1 MSERVDRLRELLDE
15 PLLVTTPVNVR
26 YLTGFVSSNAALL
39 VEPDRVRLFTD
50 FRYAERAREV
60 EGVELVETT
69 RALATSLAGLL
80 PDRVAF
86 EAAHMTYA
94 NWETLSAGGRELVPR
109 TKLVERLRMVKDEGE
124 LDAIRRASAITH
136 RVYEQIATEPFVGRT
151 ERELVRRIEELYRD
165 GGAHGQ
171 SFPTVVATGPNGAS
185 PHAIPGDSVIQEG
198 QTVVVD
204 SGAIVDG
211 YCSDCTRTFAAGE
224 LPQRLREAYETC
236 LRAQLHALDL
246 VRAGASGRQV
256 DASARE
262 IVDAT
267 EFRGMFRHGLG
278 HGVGLLIHEDPN
290 MRQEEE
296 HVLEPGNVVTVEPG
310 VYVPGEG
317 GIRIEDLVVVTEDG
331 CEILGSFTKELVTV
345 S

>member
-1 MSERVDRLRELLDE
+1 MTKRIDSLRELLDE

-26 YLTGFVSSNAALL
+26 YLTGFQSSNAALL
-39 VEPDRVRLFTD
+39 VEPERVQLFTD
-50 FRYAERAREV
+50 FRYAERAREI
-60 EGVELVETT
+60 EGVELVETA
-69 RALATSLAGLL
+69 RALTTSLAGLL

-86 EAAHMTYA
+86 EADQVTYSA
-94 NWETLSAGGRELVPR
+94 WETLSAGSRELVPR
-109 TKLVERLRMVKDEGE
+109 TRLVERLRMVKDEGE
-124 LDAIRRASAITH
+124 LDAIRRASAIAH
-136 RVYEQIATEPFVGRT
+136 DVYEQIATEPFIGRS
-151 ERELVRRIEELYRD
+151 ERELVGRIEELYRE

-171 SFPTVVATGPNGAS
+171 SFPTVVAAGPNGAS
-185 PHAIPGDSVIQEG
+185 PHAIPGDRVIEAG

-204 SGAIVDG
+204 SGAIMDG
-211 YCSDCTRTFAAGE
+211 YCSDCTRTFAAGP
-224 LPQRLREAYETC
+224 LPQRLEEAYETC

-246 VRAGASGRQV
+246 VRAGASGREV

-278 HGVGLLIHEDPN
+278 HGVGLLVHEDPN
-290 MRQEEE
+290 LRAEEE

-331 CEILGSFTKELVTV
+331 CEILGSFTKDLVVV

>member
-1 MSERVDRLRELLDE
+1 MTARVDRLRELLDE

-26 YLTGFVSSNAALL
+26 YLTGFASTNAALL
-39 VEPDRVRLFTD
+39 VEPERVQLFTD
-50 FRYAERAREV
+50 FRYAERAQEV

-86 EAAHMTYA
+86 EAANVSYA
-94 NWETLSAGGRELVPR
+94 DWETLTTGGRELVPR
-109 TKLVERLRMVKDEGE
+109 TKLVERLRAVKDEGE

-136 RVYEQIATEPFVGRT
+136 RVYERMADEPFIGRT
-151 ERELVRRIEELYRD
+151 ERELVWRMEELFRD
-165 GGAHGQ
+165 EGAHGLA
-171 SFPTVVATGPNGAS
+171 FPTVVATGPTGAS
-185 PHAIPGDSVIQEG
+185 PHAEPGERVVEEG
-198 QTVVVD
+198 HTVVVD
-204 SGAIVDG
+204 SGAILDG
-211 YCSDCTRTFAAGE
+211 YCSDCTRTFAAGS
-224 LPQRLREAYETC
+224 LPERLREAYETC
-236 LRAQLHALDL
+236 LRAQLTALDL
-246 VRAGASGRQV
+246 VRAGASGRET
-256 DASARE
+256 DAQARDV
-262 IVDAT
+262 VDAT

-278 HGVGLLIHEDPN
+278 HGVGLLVHEDPSL
-290 MRQEEE
+290 RQEEE

-310 VYVPGEG
+310 VYIPGEG

>member
-1 MSERVDRLRELLDE
+1 MRERVDRLRELLDE

-26 YLTGFVSSNAALL
+26 YLTGFASTNAALL
-39 VEPDRVRLFTD
+39 VEPERVQLFTD

-69 RALATSLAGLL
+69 RSLATSLAGLL

-86 EAAHMTYA
+86 ESDHVTYA
-94 NWETLSAGGRELVPR
+94 QWETLSAGGRELVPTR
-109 TKLVERLRMVKDEGE
+109 KLVERLRAIKDEGE

-136 RVYEQIATEPFVGRT
+136 RVYDVIATEPFVGRT
-151 ERELVRRIEELYRD
+151 EREIVWRMDELFRQEGAD
-165 GGAHGQ
+165 GLA
-171 SFPTVVATGPNGAS
+171 FPTVVATGPNGAS
-185 PHAIPGDSVIQEG
+185 PHAVPGDRVIEEG
-198 QTVVVD
+198 HTIVVD
-204 SGAIVDG
+204 SGATVDG
-211 YCSDCTRTFAAGE
+211 YCSDCTRTFAAG
-224 LPQRLREAYETC
+224 PLRERLEDAYETC

-246 VRAGASGRQV
+246 VRAGANGRDV

-278 HGVGLLIHEDPN
+278 HGVGLLVHEDPG

-317 GIRIEDLVVVTEDG
+317 GIRIEDLVVVSEDG
-331 CEILGSFTKELVTV
+331 CEILGSFTKELVVV

>member
-1 MSERVDRLRELLDE
+1 VRERVERLRERLDE

-39 VEPDRVRLFTD
+39 VEPDGVRLYTD

-60 EGVELVETT
+60 EDVELVETT

-86 EAAHMTYA
+86 EASHVTYA
-94 NWETLSAGGRELVPR
+94 VWETLSAGGRELVPR
-109 TKLVERLRMVKDEGE
+109 TKLVERLRAVKDDSEV
-124 LDAIRRASAITH
+124 DAIRRASAIAH
-136 RVYEQIATEPFVGRT
+136 DVYEQIAAEPFVGRT
-151 ERELVRRIEELYRD
+151 ERELVRRVEELYRE
-165 GGAHGQ
+165 GGSHGQ

-185 PHAIPGDSVIQEG
+185 PHAIPGDRVVEEG
-198 QTVVVD
+198 HTVVVD
-204 SGAIVDG
+204 SGAMVDG
-211 YCSDCTRTFAAGE
+211 YCSDCTRTFAAGP
-224 LPQRLREAYETC
+224 LPPRLEDAYETC
-236 LRAQLHALDL
+236 LRAQLLALDL
-246 VRAGASGRQV
+246 VRAGASGREV
-256 DASARE
+256 DASARDV
-262 IVDAT
+262 VDAT

-278 HGVGLLIHEDPN
+278 HGVGLLVHEDPN
-290 MRQEEE
+290 LRQEEE
-296 HVLEPGNVVTVEPG
+296 HVLEAGNVVTVEPG

-331 CEILGSFTKELVTV
+331 CEILGSFTKDLVVV

>member
-1 MSERVDRLRELLDE
+1 MSARVDRLRELLDE
-15 PLLVTTPVNVR
+15 PLVVTTPVNVR
-26 YLTGFVSSNAALL
+26 YLTGFESSNAALL
-39 VEPDRVRLFTD
+39 VEPERVQLFTD
-50 FRYAERAREV
+50 FRYAERAQEV

-80 PDRVAF
+80 PERVAF
-86 EAAHMTYA
+86 EAAHVTYA
-94 NWETLSAGGRELVPR
+94 NWETLSAGGRELIPR

-151 ERELVRRIEELYRD
+151 ERELVQRIEELYRE

-171 SFPTVVATGPNGAS
+171 SFSTVVAAGPNGAS
-185 PHAIPGDSVIQEG
+185 PHAVPGDRMIEEG

-211 YCSDCTRTFAAGE
+211 YCSDCTRTFAAGS
-224 LPQRLREAYETC
+224 LPQRLQDAYETC

-246 VRAGASGRQV
+246 VQAGASGRRV
-256 DASARE
+256 DASARDV
-262 IVDAT
+262 VDAT

-290 MRQEEE
+290 MRAEEE

-310 VYVPGEG
+310 VYVPGRLG
-317 GIRIEDLVVVTEDG
+317 VRIEDLVVVTADG
-331 CEILGSFTKELVTV
+331 YRNLSGLPKDLQLVD
-345 S
+345 